1 MAYNLET
8 LLNEI
13 IKEYG
18 SNKGYIKPNIRW
30 SNYNRLYSFGE
41 YRYWDNTI
49 EISPFLN
56 DDKIDVETLK
66 SVIYHEYL
74 HQEYQEHNK
83 DFNKREGLF
92 PNARKHNKILEE
104 FFDNIEDLPPREVKL
119 TLDYKEDLVF
129 CILNGVK
136 LEEYLLAFYACN
148 GNYYIDL
155 GKNIK
160 LPFKNESEIYHDVI
174 WLVEGDDLY
183 YLVGISK
190 DVKFSNA
197 RKDVS
202 LEPFY
207 SDKFPYQA
215 TASIENTSL
224 FMDIGCTIPYNLSP
238 AEKDLGIFLLKDIK
252 DFSDKDVINY
262 INSYDFDLY
271 DVGFAKKALYSTTPL
286 IENDHKKLIELA
298 YKEENSMRA
307 IWIANKAK
315 LEKECFDTKLCLA
328 DCLLE
333 GLLFEVALEE
343 YMDLQ
348 NIDTENGEINRII
361 LDIKSIL
368 MRLK

>member
-1 MAYNLET
+1 MVYNLET
-8 LLNEI
+8 LLNEV

-30 SNYNRLYSFGE
+30 SNFNRLYSFGE
-41 YRYWDNTI
+41 YRYWDNKI

-56 DDKIDVETLK
+56 DDRIDVETLK

-104 FFDNIEDLPPREVKL
+104 FFDDIEDLRPREVKL
-119 TLDYKEDLVF
+119 TLDYKENLVF

-155 GKNIK
+155 GKDIK
-160 LPFKNESEIYHDVI
+160 LPFKGSRIYHDVI

-190 DVKFSNA
+190 DVKFTNA
-197 RKDVS
+197 RKVAS

-207 SDKFPYQA
+207 SDKFSYQA
-215 TASIENTSL
+215 IASIENTSL

-238 AEKDLGIFLLKDIK
+238 VEKYLGIFLLKDIK

-262 INSYDFDLY
+262 INSYDFDLH
-271 DVGFAKKALYSTTPL
+271 DVGFSKKALYDIAPL
-286 IENDHKKLIELA
+286 IEEDYKKLIKLA
-298 YKEENSMRA
+298 YKEKDSMRA

-333 GLLFEVALEE
+333 GLQFETALEE
-343 YMDLQ
+343 YMDLH
-348 NIDTENGEINRII
+348 NIEPGNEEIKQKIV
-361 LDIKSIL
+361 DIKRVL
-368 MRLK
+368 TNFK

>member
-1 MAYNLET
+1 MAYNLEV
-8 LLNEI
+8 LLDEV

-18 SNKGYIKPNIRW
+18 YNKGYIKPNIRW
-30 SNYNRLYSFGE
+30 SNFNRLYSFGE

-49 EISPFLN
+49 EISSFLN
-56 DDKIDVETLK
+56 DKKIDKETLK

-74 HQEYQEHNK
+74 HQEYKEHNR
-83 DFNKREGLF
+83 DFNKRENLF
-92 PNARKHNKILEE
+92 PNVRKHNKILEE
-104 FFDNIEDLPPREVKL
+104 FFDDIEDLPPREVKL

-136 LEEYLLAFYACN
+136 LEEYLLALYACN

-160 LPFKNESEIYHDVI
+160 LPFKNDLGIYHDVI

-197 RKDVS
+197 RKVVS

-207 SDKFPYQA
+207 SDKFSYQA
-215 TASIENTSL
+215 IASIENTSL

-238 AEKDLGIFLLKDIK
+238 VEKDSGIFFLKEIK
-252 DFSDKDVINY
+252 DFSAKDVINY
-262 INSYDFDLY
+262 INSYDFDLH
-271 DVGFAKKALYSTTPL
+271 DVGFSKKALYDIAPL
-286 IENDHKKLIELA
+286 IEENYKKLIKLA
-298 YKEENSMRA
+298 YKEKDSMRA

-328 DCLLE
+328 DCLLH
-333 GLLFEVALEE
+333 GLLFEAALEE
-343 YMDLQ
+343 YIDLQ
-348 NIDTENGEINRII
+348 NIDPENEEINQNII
-361 LDIKSIL
+361 DIKRVL
-368 MRLK
+368 TNFK

>member
-1 MAYNLET
+1 MVYNLET
-8 LLNEI
+8 LLNEV

-18 SNKGYIKPNIRW
+18 FNKGYIKPNIRW

-56 DDKIDVETLK
+56 DKKINVETLK

-83 DFNKREGLF
+83 YFNKREDLF
-92 PNARKHNKILEE
+92 PNVSKHNKILEE
-104 FFDNIEDLPPREVKL
+104 FFDEIEELPPKEVRL
-119 TLDYKEDLVF
+119 TLEYKEDLNF

-136 LEEYLLAFYACN
+136 LEEYLLALYACN

-160 LPFKNESEIYHDVI
+160 LPFNKDSGTSHDVI

-190 DVKFSNA
+190 GVKFLNT

-202 LEPFY
+202 LNPFY
-207 SDKFPYQA
+207 SDEFSYQA
-215 TASIENTSL
+215 IASIENTSL
-224 FMDIGCTIPYNLSP
+224 FMDIGCTIPHNLLP
-238 AEKDLGIFLLKDIK
+238 GKKDLGIFLLKDIK
-252 DFSDKDVINY
+252 DFDVEDVINY
-262 INSYDFDLY
+262 INSYDFDLH
-271 DVGFAKKALYSTTPL
+271 DVGFSKKALYDIAPL
-286 IENDHKKLIELA
+286 IEEDYRKLIKLA
-298 YKEENSMRA
+298 CKEKDSMRA

-328 DCLLE
+328 DCLLD
-333 GLLFEVALEE
+333 GLLFEAALEE
-343 YMDLQ
+343 YIDLQ
-348 NIDTENGEINRII
+348 NIDPENEEINQKII
-361 LDIKSIL
+361 DIKRVL
-368 MRLK
+368 TNFK